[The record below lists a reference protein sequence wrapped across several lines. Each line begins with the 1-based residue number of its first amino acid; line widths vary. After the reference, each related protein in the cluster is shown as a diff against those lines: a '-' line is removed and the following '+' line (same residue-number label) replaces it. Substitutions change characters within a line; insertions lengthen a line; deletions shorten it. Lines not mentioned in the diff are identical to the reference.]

1 MHLHVFKV
9 VSWLATLA
17 WTRHCEGKLHEDP
30 QDLEIGEVGHLK

>member
-17 WTRHCEGKLHEDP
+17 WTRHCEGKLTNSYLNFHFYSNNMC
-30 QDLEIGEVGHLK
+30 Q